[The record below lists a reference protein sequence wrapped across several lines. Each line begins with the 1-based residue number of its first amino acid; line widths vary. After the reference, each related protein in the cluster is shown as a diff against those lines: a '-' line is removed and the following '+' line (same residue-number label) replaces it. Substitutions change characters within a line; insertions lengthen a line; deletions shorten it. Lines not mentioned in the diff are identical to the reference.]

1 MHPCLSVIS
10 LTCLFAT
17 PLLFPNIFRTIQYE
31 LSKICWSLLE
41 VIRLRGDSQQTSD
54 RLTLNPTAEI
64 CWRWHQVLIW
74 RAVQISS
81 PNLES
86 FSNQPT
92 KFGYHQTPD
101 GFLTDSWLT
110 PDWLLID
117 SWLTPDWLLTDS
129 WPNPDWLLT
138 DSQQTSDRLTLN
150 PTALICWRWHQVSIW
165 RAIKI
170 SSPNLKSFL
179 NQLYKSG
186 YNQTPIRV
194 LRDTQRTPDWHP
206 TDSGLQKEDSRV
218 WGLLSDRH
226 TSNPKTVC
234 LASLITGKLLEC
246 FFCFLTLSKKF

>member
-64 CWRWHQVLIW
+64 CWRWHQV
-74 RAVQISS
+74 
-81 PNLES
+81 
-86 FSNQPT
+86 
-92 KFGYHQTPD
+92 
-101 GFLTDSWLT
+101 
-110 PDWLLID
+110 
-117 SWLTPDWLLTDS
+117 
-129 WPNPDWLLT
+129 
-138 DSQQTSDRLTLN
+138 
-150 PTALICWRWHQVSIW
+150 SIW

-186 YNQTPIRV
+186 YNQTLIRV
-194 LRDTQRTPDWHP
+194 LTDTQRTPDWHP

-246 FFCFLTLSKKF
+246 YFCFLTLSKFF